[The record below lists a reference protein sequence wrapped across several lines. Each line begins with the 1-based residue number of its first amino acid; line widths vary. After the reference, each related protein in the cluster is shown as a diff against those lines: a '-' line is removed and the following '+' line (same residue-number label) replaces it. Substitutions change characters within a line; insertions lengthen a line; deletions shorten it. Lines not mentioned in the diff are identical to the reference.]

1 MTHHPGANLARGI
14 GSTVLELADARGWDA
29 KGLADRAG
37 IIPTQL
43 RRMMNGDDAMNT
55 DHMVKLSRAL
65 GVSVID
71 LLADQAGE
79 VERVAVS
86 DADFE
91 DVLIRARAEG
101 WAMQGA

>member
-14 GSTVLELADARGWDA
+14 GSTVLELADARGWDV
-29 KGLADRAG
+29 KQLADRAG
-37 IIPTQL
+37 IVPTQL

-55 DHMVKLSRAL
+55 DHMVRLSRAL
-65 GVSVID
+65 GVTVTD
-71 LLADQAGE
+71 LLAGQSDD
-79 VERVAVS
+79 VESVAVS

-91 DVLIRARAEG
+91 EVLTRARAEG